1 VSGVQG
7 LLWDSRCPQSRGALS
22 GHSLMCSV
30 HNEIE
35 LVIEGKCLGEQCLE
49 SVSNS

>member
-7 LLWDSRCPQSRGALS
+7 LLCDSRGPKSRGALS
-22 GHSLMCSV
+22 GHSLMFSV